1 MKKSLLLFFLV
12 NFSLFA
18 QENFLET
25 YHPYRNKAE
34 MAIVVGNYVEASAA
48 YKTAFESVKNPLAKD
63 IFNAT
68 VCKFLQ
74 NDFEGAKLYLL
85 KLAKKGISVE
95 RLEAKD
101 AFGMVNVKNEW
112 QKFKNTYNQIHDMAL
127 EKTDNSIW
135 NEIDALV
142 VSRDSISSKKVTFS
156 EEGTGY
162 VGYMGAEVDRRIFND
177 TLFKK
182 SLPKYTKEEER
193 NYNKIYYEK
202 MVQINDTGIRLLY
215 KILNKEGF
223 FSEEESIGSEIDY
236 FSRKIPQM
244 DGMNQNYSP
253 EDRFM
258 SNKLLITL
266 RKFSYG
272 LRRDGQLVNV
282 PADSFLVLLDFKLK
296 QGIELGKINPEVAIG
311 FSSYEKDYNLNY
323 GTIFKMKIEDVTKC
337 DKEFKNND
345 FVIYWKPKYMN
356 DLQKQAFE
364 NIAKNYGLGTLEET
378 RKKDI
383 YGSIKN
389 NYFIFSSKA
398 RFEESTAPNCD
409 AANAML
415 LEAIKID

>member
-378 RKKDI
+378 REKIFTVASRTTILYFRQKL
-383 YGSIKN
+383 GLKN
-389 NYFIFSSKA
+389 PQLQIV
-398 RFEESTAPNCD
+398 
-409 AANAML
+409 ML
-415 LEAIKID
+415 QMPCF